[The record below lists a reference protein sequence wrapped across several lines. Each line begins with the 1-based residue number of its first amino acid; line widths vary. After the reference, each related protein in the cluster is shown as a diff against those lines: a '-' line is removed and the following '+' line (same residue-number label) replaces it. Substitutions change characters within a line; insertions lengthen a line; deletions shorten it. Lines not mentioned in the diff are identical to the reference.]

1 MLKDLIHFY
10 DQKANTYYFDLS
22 FEETVIRHHSSA
34 KKMTSGKILYVLG
47 GIRMIILGGCR
58 NAADGRDVTG

>member
-1 MLKDLIHFY
+1 MLKDFIHFY

-47 GIRMIILGGCR
+47 EIRMIILGGW
-58 NAADGRDVTG
+58 